1 MFHARTKHI
10 EVHYHY
16 IRERILAGDIDLQY
30 VGTSVQVADI
40 FTKALGLDKLRQ
52 FSVDLGLRPLDMLS
66 LGGSTS
72 TKAKENMEN
81 QHHTRGRVRPASA
94 K

>member
-1 MFHARTKHI
+1 MFFVDELVWLYCCPSTSLPYVSRDLARITPTTISLKTPSPF
-10 EVHYHY
+10 
-16 IRERILAGDIDLQY
+16 IL
-30 VGTSVQVADI
+30 
-40 FTKALGLDKLRQ
+40 Q

-81 QHHTRGRVRPASA
+81 QHNTRGRVRPTSA